1 MVRVLRAGMSEYKL
15 LSFFVSSEAGGVKT
29 EKANSAPKK
38 SRRKKKKS
46 KLGIGVSVA
55 LLVLIGGYFAAL
67 EYSKPHVE
75 GDALRFDQFVSLAQ
89 DGRIQKAI
97 ILDEDAYVVGNYV
110 RPESGSVDVGSAAD
124 AAGSVGG
131 EGQQDHGSEGSDLD
145 VGAPRDTP
153 APGGQVRQYNAPL
166 IRGTQGTLPRLL
178 LENRIPIYVNQQVGK
193 RVAGLATYL
202 IPTLILI
209 LLFVYLILSYMRG
222 TGLFGIKSGA
232 RKIEAEDSKLRF
244 SDVAG
249 QERAIAELKDIKE
262 FLADPARFLALGA
275 TIPKGI
281 LLYGPP
287 GSGKTLLSR
296 ALAGEANAAFYTISG
311 SDFVELYVGVGA
323 ARVRD
328 LFEEARNNSP
338 AIVFIDELDSV
349 GRRRGGNTAGS
360 GGTHGEQE
368 QALNQILTEMDGF
381 SPMEG
386 IVVIGATNR
395 PDVLDPALLRPGRFD
410 RTVGLDRADEAGRH
424 EILKVHAEGKKF
436 EPGIDLASIAKRAI
450 GLSGADLASVLNEGA
465 LLAARARK
473 SEISQAHLE
482 EALSRIK
489 EAPERQRRLSMRDR
503 SFGRTTVDER
513 ATFDDVA
520 GVDEAI
526 AELAEVKEYLAEP
539 ERFIAMGARP
549 PRGFL
554 LVGPPGCGKTLLA
567 RAVAGEANAVFFSV
581 AATEFVEVF
590 VGEGAARVRDLFAE
604 ARTMAPAIVFIDEI
618 DAIGAHRS
626 GSPGTGSRE
635 SDQTLNQIL
644 IELDGF
650 QARSGVIV
658 MAASNRPDILDPA
671 LVRPGRFDRTVTLG
685 LPDRKGRRDILEVH
699 AKGKRLA
706 PDVKL
711 DLVAGLTRGLSGAE
725 LANIMNEATLLAARR
740 DMPAA
745 TLALIEE
752 AIERVSLGVS
762 RSHIL
767 SDDERA
773 AVAYHEVGHALVG
786 RALPGATTPH
796 KLTIIPRGKAL
807 GATWN
812 ASEEGDRLIHSKSI
826 LIEQMAGILGGRA
839 AEEIVFGEPSSGA
852 ADDLSRVRSIAR
864 QMVCELGMSEAL
876 GPLSY
881 VDGDLGNAPAYSE
894 DAARMIDSEVRDL
907 VELAYS
913 KSKAV
918 LSASRAQLDTVARA
932 LMERET
938 LSAEEMDELAGA
950 PSKLNVKV
958 LGGKEAARGARVA
971 KATVLRPLGD
981 AKPPA
986 T

>member
-1 MVRVLRAGMSEYKL
+1 MAN
-15 LSFFVSSEAGGVKT
+15 KT
-29 EKANSAPKK
+29 GPAKRKSAKRKKK
-38 SRRKKKKS
+38 SR
-46 KLGIGVSVA
+46 LGLGVTVA
-55 LLVLIGGYFAAL
+55 LLLLVGLYFAAL

-75 GDALRFDQFVSLAQ
+75 GDALRFDQFVGLAN
-89 DGRIQKAI
+89 DGRIKTAT
-97 ILDEDAYVVGNYV
+97 ILDEDAYVIGRYV
-110 RPESGSVDVGSAAD
+110 KAGSGDLSDSAAAAD
-124 AAGSVGG
+124 ADGMGG
-131 EGQQDHGSEGSDLD
+131 DHEHGSDLAL
-145 VGAPRDTP
+145 GQPEEQAGP
-153 APGGQVRQYNAPL
+153 AGDERAYNAPL
-166 IRGTQGTLPRLL
+166 VRGTQGTLLRLL
-178 LENRIPIYVNQQVGK
+178 LENRIPTYVNQQVGK
-193 RVAGLATYL
+193 RVANLATYL

-232 RKIEAEDSKLRF
+232 RKIEPEDSKLTF
-244 SDVAG
+244 ADVAG
-249 QERAIAELKDIKE
+249 QERAIAELNDIKE
-262 FLADPARFLALGA
+262 FLADPARFAAVGA

-287 GSGKTLLSR
+287 GCGKTLMSR

-328 LFEEARNNSP
+328 LFEEARANAP

-368 QALNQILTEMDGF
+368 QALNQILAEMDGF

-410 RTVGLDRADEAGRH
+410 RTVGLDRADEKGRL
-424 EILKVHAEGKKF
+424 EILKVHAHNKQL
-436 EPGIDLASIAKRAI
+436 EPGVDLRDIAKRAI

-465 LLAARARK
+465 LLAARAKRNRV
-473 SEISQAHLE
+473 SQTDLE

-503 SFGRTTVDER
+503 SFGRTTADER
-513 ATFDDVA
+513 ATFADVA

-604 ARTMAPAIVFIDEI
+604 ARTMAPAIIFIDEI
-618 DAIGAHRS
+618 DAIGAHR
-626 GSPGTGSRE
+626 GASPGAGSRE

-644 IELDGF
+644 VELDGF

-658 MAASNRPDILDPA
+658 MAASNRPDILDSA
-671 LVRPGRFDRTVTLG
+671 LIRPGRFDRTVTIG

-699 AKGKRLA
+699 AHGKKLA
-706 PDVKL
+706 ADVDL

-740 DMPAA
+740 KVPAA
-745 TLALIEE
+745 NMALIEE

-767 SDDERA
+767 GDEERA

-812 ASEEGDRLIHSKSI
+812 ASEADRLVHSRSV

-852 ADDLSRVRSIAR
+852 ADDLARVRSIAR

-876 GPLSY
+876 GQLSY
-881 VDGDLGNAPAYSE
+881 TDSDAGSVPPYSDE
-894 DAARMIDSEVRDL
+894 AARLIDVETRRLVDL
-907 VELAYS
+907 AFGQAKGILT
-913 KSKAV
+913 
-918 LSASRAQLDTVARA
+918 ASRSQLDKVARA

-938 LSAEEMDELAGA
+938 LGAEELDELAG
-950 PSKLNVKV
+950 PPPKLKIKAIAGN
-958 LGGKEAARGARVA
+958 GAGRGARVA
-971 KATVLRPLGD
+971 QASVWKTLGRPV
-981 AKPPA
+981 PPGS
-986 T
+986 